1 MDICDFFV
9 YIPQYGAGTGSL
21 NVTVAASIVLHHFA
35 GVLFS
40 DSSECLE
47 ACCMNL
53 TVFML
58 ILMYIVSDVYCHV
71 LIYTHHQ
78 ELMKS
83 VDSHGS

>member
-1 MDICDFFV
+1 
-9 YIPQYGAGTGSL
+9 
-21 NVTVAASIVLHHFA
+21 
-35 GVLFS
+35 VLFS

>member
-1 MDICDFFV
+1 
-9 YIPQYGAGTGSL
+9 
-21 NVTVAASIVLHHFA
+21 VLHHFA
-35 GVLFS
+35 GVFFS

-53 TVFML
+53 TVFM
-58 ILMYIVSDVYCHV
+58 YIVSHVYCHV